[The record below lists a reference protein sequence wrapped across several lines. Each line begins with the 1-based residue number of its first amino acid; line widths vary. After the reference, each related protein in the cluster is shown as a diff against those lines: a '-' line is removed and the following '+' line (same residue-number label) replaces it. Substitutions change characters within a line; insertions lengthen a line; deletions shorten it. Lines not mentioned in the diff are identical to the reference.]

1 MKLQCKVFSI
11 ILAAISISVVSAQ
24 APPYDPAIPR
34 PVFGWDSLQQSIRYP
49 EIAQRAGLDGLFFI
63 TVSIDS
69 VGNVTGIADSSIIEI
84 LRPSVEHAIRS
95 AKWFPG
101 EKNNRPVAAMVHIPL
116 YFVLDYNAN
125 PPLIIHGIYIR
136 PMQAITN

>member
-1 MKLQCKVFSI
+1 MKLFWRTLSI
-11 ILAAISISVVSAQ
+11 LLTVASVSVVSAQ
-24 APPYDPAIPR
+24 TQPYDPAIPR
-34 PVFGWDSLQQSIRYP
+34 PVFGWDSLQQSIKYP

-69 VGNVTGIADSSIIEI
+69 VGNVTGIADSSLIEI

-95 AKWFPG
+95 AKWYPG
-101 EKNNRPVAAMVHIPL
+101 EKNKKPVAAMVHIPL

-125 PPLIIHGIYIR
+125 PPLIIHGIYFR
-136 PMQAITN
+136 PMRAITN